1 MRETRDHGRHAG
13 GPRAPDGRRRR
24 RARPAGT
31 IPRRSR
37 TPCEG
42 SRRTPRWRGRIADA
56 GRATY
61 EARASEDVLGARWRS
76 LLERVGGAGMT
87 RPARLVGAG
96 SAAFGAGLA
105 ALAVL
110 QHRAF
115 WTGRFDV
122 GNLVQAVWSTAHG
135 DFLSVT
141 GLTGNQISRLG
152 AHFDPIVA
160 AFAPL
165 WWLWPDASLL
175 LVCQSARGRHRR
187 DPRLPAR
194 PAASRLG
201 VGRRGLRA
209 RLPPASRDAVARAR
223 RLPSRSRSPR
233 RSSSG
238 ASGSSTPAGSCP
250 FAVVAGAACLTK
262 EQIGLVVAAMG
273 LWYALRPSCRRA
285 GLAIA
290 VAGTVVSLVAVA
302 VVVPHYAPGG
312 GSPFEGRYE
321 LRRRIAA
328 RDRRDRRHRPGS
340 RSSARSPTAATSPTW
355 PTCSSRFSALPLL
368 APLTALTA
376 APELLLNL
384 LSDTRTQTSIHFHY
398 TAGALPGLFVAAVL
412 GAARLRRRFA
422 WARRPEGRAVVVS
435 TRRRGAAPRPA
446 AALASRAVRLG
457 SRDARARRR
466 RPRRR
471 RPSGVAAHPARRSR
485 ERDEHARGPPV
496 RTTPGLQLPG
506 APGSRVGRGRPDD
519 GRAIATWPTHRI
531 CSPSRTPGSAA
542 NDRFELVFEKDGIL
556 VFRLRAGSS
565 AAGGTP

>member
-1 MRETRDHGRHAG
+1 
-13 GPRAPDGRRRR
+13 
-24 RARPAGT
+24 
-31 IPRRSR
+31 
-37 TPCEG
+37 
-42 SRRTPRWRGRIADA
+42 
-56 GRATY
+56 
-61 EARASEDVLGARWRS
+61 
-76 LLERVGGAGMT
+76 MT

-122 GNLVQAVWSTAHG
+122 GNLGQAVWSTAHG

-141 GLTGNQISRLG
+141 GLTGTQISRLG
-152 AHFDPIVA
+152 AHFDPILA

-175 LVCQSARGRHRR
+175 LVCQSGAVATGAI
-187 DPRLPAR
+187 PVYL
-194 PAASRLG
+194 L
-201 VGRRGLRA
+201 GRRHLESDWAAAGIALA
-209 RLPPASRDAVARAR
+209 YLLHPATQWLVLDDFHPVAFATPLLLWGFWFLDTGRLV
-223 RLPSRSRSPR
+223 
-233 RSSSG
+233 
-238 ASGSSTPAGSCP
+238 P

-285 GLAIA
+285 GLSIA
-290 VAGTVVSLVAVA
+290 VAGTVVSLVALGF
-302 VVVPHYAPGG
+302 VVPHYAPGG
-312 GSPFEGRYE
+312 GSPFEGRYSSVGGSPRGIAETAVTDPGTIVGE
-321 LRRRIAA
+321 LTDG
-328 RDRRDRRHRPGS
+328 RDLAYLADLLLPLL
-340 RSSARSPTAATSPTW
+340 
-355 PTCSSRFSALPLL
+355 ALPLL

-435 TRRRGAAPRPA
+435 TVVAGLLLGPLPLWSRVPFGSDLGTHEHIVGAHAG
-446 AALASRAVRLG
+446 V
-457 SRDARARRR
+457 ARRALGLIPPDAPVSATNTLGAHLSER
-466 RPRRR
+466 HRVFSFPVLREAQWVALDRT
-471 RPSGVAAHPARRSR
+471 RPSYRDMADAPDLFAVAYARFR
-485 ERDEHARGPPV
+485 A
-496 RTTPGLQLPG
+496 
-506 APGSRVGRGRPDD
+506 D
-519 GRAIATWPTHRI
+519 G
-531 CSPSRTPGSAA
+531 
-542 NDRFELVFEKDGIL
+542 RFELVFEKDGIL
-556 VFRLRAGSS
+556 VFRLRAGPS